1 MSPKKDKKKSN
12 KEINIE
18 FELFEHEP
26 DESILIDGESD
37 IKIANLAFSNIDFS
51 KYNGLAKREFSEV
64 QNQYFKKPKLLPK
77 NGFPTAFDIEDV
89 KHFKSQRGFVCEYM
103 ANEIVREKDG
113 FVLTDYNHM
122 RLFISFLSNVLGEI
136 KINFSLSIKKVLCL
150 EADEREIEWNGE
162 KWKSPTVNENDINNL
177 ANFMT
182 YNYDNFFNNAEE
194 FKKNFNEIL
203 DKNLIE
209 IKEYDIDYEKL
220 DDTAICPRSC
230 YQFKLTI
237 QLND

>member
-1 MSPKKDKKKSN
+1 MSSKKNKKKSN
-12 KEINIE
+12 KEIKIV
-18 FELFEHEP
+18 FELFENEP
-26 DESILIDGESD
+26 DESLLIDGEAD

-51 KYNGLAKREFSEV
+51 KYNGLAKRELSEV

-89 KHFKSQRGFVCEYM
+89 KNFKSQRGFVCEYM

-122 RLFISFLSNVLGEI
+122 RLFISFLSNVLTEI
-136 KINFSLSIKKVLCL
+136 TINFSLSTKKVLCL
-150 EADEREIEWNGE
+150 EAEEREIEFQG
-162 KWKSPTVNENDINNL
+162 KKYKSPTVNENDINNL

-182 YNYDNFFNNAEE
+182 NNYDNFFNNAEE
-194 FKKNFNEIL
+194 FKKNFNQIL

-209 IKEYDIDYEKL
+209 IKEYNIEHEKL
-220 DDTAICPRSC
+220 DDNAICPLSC
-230 YQFKLTI
+230 YQFKLTL
-237 QLND
+237 QLNE

>member
-1 MSPKKDKKKSN
+1 MSSKKNKKKSN
-12 KEINIE
+12 KEIKIV
-18 FELFEHEP
+18 FELFENEP
-26 DESILIDGESD
+26 DESLLIDGEAD

-51 KYNGLAKREFSEV
+51 KYKGLAKRELSEV

-77 NGFPTAFDIEDV
+77 NGFPTTFDIEDV
-89 KHFKSQRGFVCEYM
+89 KHFKSQKGFLYEPAY
-103 ANEIVREKDG
+103 NEIRREKDG

-150 EADEREIEWNGE
+150 EADECEVEWNGE

-182 YNYDNFFNNAEE
+182 NNYDNFFNNAEE
-194 FKKNFNEIL
+194 FRKNFNEIL

-209 IKEYDIDYEKL
+209 IKVYDIEHEKL
-220 DDTAICPRSC
+220 DDNAICPLSC

-237 QLND
+237 KLND